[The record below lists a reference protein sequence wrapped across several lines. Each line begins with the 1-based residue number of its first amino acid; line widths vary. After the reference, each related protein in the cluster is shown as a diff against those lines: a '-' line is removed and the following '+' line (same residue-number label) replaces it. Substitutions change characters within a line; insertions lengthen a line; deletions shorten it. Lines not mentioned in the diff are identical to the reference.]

1 MDISKLFWSHQKTLI
16 NNLIWDSKCSWSYI
30 KIYPLWHLMKCTR
43 DTQEEKIQ
51 LIEVKKCNLPYFIGP
66 LYCFCISFL
75 EAGVSPPSVIRF
87 GFPLT
92 FLQIKARRTHF
103 SATLPQKDCL
113 SSLFSSGRLSSYI
126 VLSDLDIWIEGFLLK
141 IIKILQLFQQL
152 NNTQPFQI
160 LEEDS
165 LKG

>member
-1 MDISKLFWSHQKTLI
+1 MLLVIHQNISLLTLDEMYQRYTGGKNSIDRSKEMQFTILHWRFILLLYLFPWS
-16 NNLIWDSKCSWSYI
+16 WC
-30 KIYPLWHLMKCTR
+30 
-43 DTQEEKIQ
+43 
-51 LIEVKKCNLPYFIGP
+51 V
-66 LYCFCISFL
+66 
-75 EAGVSPPSVIRF
+75 PPSVIRF

-92 FLQIKARRTHF
+92 FLQIKAPRTHF
-103 SATLPQKDCL
+103 PATLPQKDCL

-152 NNTQPFQI
+152 NSTQPFQI

-165 LKG
+165 LKGAKGWPPGAKRFSFD